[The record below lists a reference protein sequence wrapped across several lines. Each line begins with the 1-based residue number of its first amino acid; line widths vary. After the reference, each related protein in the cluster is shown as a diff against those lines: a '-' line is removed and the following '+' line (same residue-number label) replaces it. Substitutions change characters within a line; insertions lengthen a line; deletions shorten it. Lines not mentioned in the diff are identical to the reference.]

1 MPLTFAK
8 NYILLP
14 VPDAHNKSKKF
25 YSVLKIQCD
34 STETET
40 SDKVPSGQLGGSRT
54 LLRSFNI
61 HLRCSRIGL
70 GDS

>member
-8 NYILLP
+8 NYIFLP

-34 STETET
+34 STEPET
-40 SDKVPSGQLGGSRT
+40 RDKVPSGQLGGSRT
-54 LLRSFNI
+54 SFYI
-61 HLRCSRIGL
+61 HLKCSRIGL